1 MPTRQP
7 RAGNSPGA
15 AVLDSPNYERERI
28 FDAFRQ
34 YGYLEADL
42 DPLGFLQP
50 VPQPDLQIEGEFA
63 QEARAAYCG
72 SAGAGFRGD
81 WKVRSPKWIRSAR
94 SIC

>member
-7 RAGNSPGA
+7 KAGNSSGA
-15 AVLDSPNYERERI
+15 AVMDSSNNELERI

-63 QEARAAYCG
+63 QEARARILRN
-72 SAGAGFRGD
+72 RG
-81 WKVRSPKWIRSAR
+81 RRIHPHPRA
-94 SIC
+94 